1 MLQPIQIS
9 VSVNIGLSEELQG
22 FLSSVLSREQQPTA
36 AAAPKKAKE
45 PKADKPAPRPMETA
59 EEKQPQP
66 AEVTPQPAAPR
77 AKECTPVDVRDALE
91 RTRKRIE
98 GEDYATNTQGES
110 YQKWHNALTAWF
122 KATARSLGG
131 TKPSDLPDEESR
143 ARFIAYCDSLEI
155 TNDELPPVQA
165 D

>member
-22 FLSSVLSREQQPTA
+22 FLSSVLSREQLPTA
-36 AAAPKKAKE
+36 AAAPKKTKE

-66 AEVTPQPAAPR
+66 AEIAPR

-122 KATARSLGG
+122 KATAHALGG
-131 TKPSDLPDEESR
+131 TKPSDLPDDDSR